1 LRASQLT
8 HLRWRD
14 VKLASGKLL
23 VQESKTDAGVREI
36 DLAPELIHE
45 LRDHKARRQWNSPS
59 DFVFPGKH
67 RRRPRERCAV
77 GRLLKR
83 AIERANE
90 LLEKDG
96 WDPINS
102 AVTFHSLR
110 RTYASLMV
118 EAGADPAYTMKQM
131 GHRKAAFTLEIYSD
145 VTTRREGANARLG
158 ALLGGDEKAQ
168 KGADGPNGG
177 SEARGAPEPP
187 KLYPA

>member
-1 LRASQLT
+1 M
-8 HLRWRD
+8 
-14 VKLASGKLL
+14 
-23 VQESKTDAGVREI
+23 
-36 DLAPELIHE
+36 
-45 LRDHKARRQWNSPS
+45 
-59 DFVFPGKH
+59 
-67 RRRPRERCAV
+67 